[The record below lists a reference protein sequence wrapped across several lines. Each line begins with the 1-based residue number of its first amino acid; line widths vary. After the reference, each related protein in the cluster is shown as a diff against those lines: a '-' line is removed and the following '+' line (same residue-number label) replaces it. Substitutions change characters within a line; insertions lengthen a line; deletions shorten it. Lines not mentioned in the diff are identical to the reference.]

1 MADPSSYRPRPGE
14 IPDSPGVYRFRD
26 EHRRVIYVGKAKS
39 LRQRLANY
47 FQDLANLHPRTRTM
61 VTTAASVEWT
71 VVSTEVEALQLEYS
85 WIKEYDPRFNVK
97 YRDDKSYPYLAV
109 TMNEEFPRVQVMRGH
124 KKKGVRYFG
133 PYGHAWAIR
142 DTVDL
147 LLRVFPVRTCSAGV
161 FKNAART
168 GRPCLLGYIGKCS
181 APCVERI
188 SAEDHQELAEEFC
201 DFMAGRTGT
210 YLRRLERKM
219 GEAAEDMEY
228 ERAARLRDDI
238 GALRKAMEKS
248 AVVLADATDADL
260 IAVAE
265 DELEAAVQIFHVRGG
280 RVRGQRGW
288 VTDKVE
294 EITTGALVEHA
305 LQQLYGEETGDAVP
319 KEVLVPALPDPVEPV
334 QEWLADRRGSGVSLR
349 IPQRGDKK
357 ALMET
362 VQRNAQQALV
372 LHKTKRASD
381 LTTRSRALEEIA
393 DALDLDS
400 APLRIECYDISHLQ
414 GDDVVASMVVF
425 EDGLARK
432 SEYRRFQIKG
442 FRGQD
447 DVRSM
452 HEVITRRFRRYLAEK
467 ERTGEWADGEDPG
480 EGTPR
485 ADGRDRVLSATPG
498 SPAAPGGEADSSH
511 QSAPAHQPAPGH
523 AATSGQEAALGR
535 DAAPGQEAA
544 PSHEAAPGREAAP
557 GDEATPGQEAAPG
570 HHAAPGHQAAPSQ
583 EAAPDHQAAAP
594 GHGAADDLAL
604 ADGSGLK
611 DEDGRPK
618 RFAYPPQLVVV
629 DGGQPQVA
637 AAQRA
642 LDELG
647 IDDIAVCGLAKR
659 LEEVWLPGEDDPVV
673 LPRTSEGLYL
683 LQRVRDEA
691 HRFAIT
697 YQRTKRAKRFR
708 SSPLDD
714 VPGLGETRKQALI
727 KHFGSVKKLR
737 SATIDQICEV
747 PGIGRKTAETV
758 AVALARSAPATPAVN
773 TATGEIMDD
782 EDGAPETTADAP
794 GEPVSAG
801 TPDERRGQER

>member
-1 MADPSSYRPRPGE
+1 MADPSSYRPKPGQ

-47 FQDLANLHPRTRTM
+47 FQDLAGLHPRTRTM

-133 PYGHAWAIR
+133 PYAHAWAIR

-181 APCVERI
+181 APCVGRI
-188 SAEDHQELAEEFC
+188 SADDHWDLADEFC
-201 DFMAGRTGT
+201 DFMTGRTGT
-210 YLRRLERKM
+210 YLRRLEKQM
-219 GEAAEDMEY
+219 MEAAEEMEY

-238 GALRKAMEKS
+238 EALKKAMEKN

-294 EITTGALVEHA
+294 EVTTGALVEHA

-334 QEWLADRRGSGVSLR
+334 QEWLTGRRGSGVSLR
-349 IPQRGDKK
+349 VPQRGDKR

-362 VQRNAQQALV
+362 VERNAQQALV

-393 DALDLDS
+393 EALDLDS
-400 APLRIECYDISHLQ
+400 APLRIECYDVSHLQ

-442 FRGQD
+442 FEGQD

-467 ERTGEWADGEDPG
+467 ERTGEWTDGE
-480 EGTPR
+480 
-485 ADGRDRVLSATPG
+485 
-498 SPAAPGGEADSSH
+498 PAA
-511 QSAPAHQPAPGH
+511 
-523 AATSGQEAALGR
+523 
-535 DAAPGQEAA
+535 
-544 PSHEAAPGREAAP
+544 
-557 GDEATPGQEAAPG
+557 
-570 HHAAPGHQAAPSQ
+570 
-583 EAAPDHQAAAP
+583 
-594 GHGAADDLAL
+594 
-604 ADGSGLK
+604 ADGSLPEAPA
-611 DEDGRPK
+611 DTLTEDDGRPK

-637 AAQRA
+637 AAKRA

-659 LEEVWLPGEDDPVV
+659 LEEVWLPDDDDPVV

-708 SSPLDD
+708 AGPLDD
-714 VPGLGETRKQALI
+714 VPGLGDSRRQALI

-737 SATIDQICEV
+737 AATIDQICEV
-747 PGIGRKTAETV
+747 PGIGRKTAETI
-758 AVALARSAPATPAVN
+758 AAALAQAAPPAPAVN
-773 TATGEIMDD
+773 TATGEIMD
-782 EDGAPETTADAP
+782 EEEPETTAGSP
-794 GEPVSAG
+794 GEPVSTG
-801 TPDERRGQER
+801 SPRERRGQET

>member
-1 MADPSSYRPRPGE
+1 MADPSSYRPKPGQ
-14 IPDSPGVYRFRD
+14 IPDSPGVYKFRD

-47 FQDLANLHPRTRTM
+47 FQDLAGLHPRTRTM

-85 WIKEYDPRFNVK
+85 WIKEFDPRFNVK

-109 TMNEEFPRVQVMRGH
+109 TMNEEYPRVQVMRGH
-124 KKKGVRYFG
+124 KRKGVRYFG

-181 APCVERI
+181 APCVGRV
-188 SAEDHQELAEEFC
+188 SADEHRELAEEFS

-210 YLRRLERKM
+210 YLRRLEQRM
-219 GEAAEDMEY
+219 TEAAEEMEY

-238 GALRKAMEKS
+238 EALRKAMEKS

-294 EITTGALVEHA
+294 EVTTAALVEHA
-305 LQQLYGEETGDAVP
+305 LQQLYGEEKGDSVP
-319 KEVLVPALPDPVEPV
+319 KEVLVPALPDPLEPV
-334 QEWLADRRGSGVSLR
+334 QEWLAARRGSGVSLR

-362 VQRNAQQALV
+362 VQRNARHSLV

-393 DALDLDS
+393 EALDLDS

-425 EDGLARK
+425 EDGLQRK

-442 FRGQD
+442 FEGQD

-452 HEVITRRFRRYLAEK
+452 HEVIGRRFKRYIAEK
-467 ERTGEWADGEDPG
+467 EKTGEWADG
-480 EGTPR
+480 
-485 ADGRDRVLSATPG
+485 
-498 SPAAPGGEADSSH
+498 
-511 QSAPAHQPAPGH
+511 
-523 AATSGQEAALGR
+523 QE
-535 DAAPGQEAA
+535 PGQE
-544 PSHEAAPGREAAP
+544 PGVE
-557 GDEATPGQEAAPG
+557 
-570 HHAAPGHQAAPSQ
+570 
-583 EAAPDHQAAAP
+583 
-594 GHGAADDLAL
+594 
-604 ADGSGLK
+604 LK
-611 DEDGRPK
+611 DDDGRPK

-659 LEEVWLPGEDDPVV
+659 LEEVWVPGEDDPVI

-697 YQRTKRAKRFR
+697 YQRVKRAKRFR
-708 SSPLDD
+708 ASPLDD
-714 VPGLGETRKQALI
+714 VPGLGESRKQALI
-727 KHFGSVKKLR
+727 KYFGSVKKLR
-737 SATIDQICEV
+737 SATIDQIREV
-747 PGIGRKTAETV
+747 PGIGLKTAQTI
-758 AVALARSAPATPAVN
+758 AVALAQAAPAAPAVN
-773 TATGEIMDD
+773 TATGEIMDYTQEP
-782 EDGAPETTADAP
+782 EDTAVTQDGEPGTRAGSP
-794 GEPVSAG
+794 GEPVVAG
-801 TPDERRGQER
+801 APDERRGQEK

>member
-1 MADPSSYRPRPGE
+1 MADPSSYRPKPGQ
-14 IPDSPGVYRFRD
+14 IPDSPGVYKFRD

-39 LRQRLANY
+39 LRQRLASY
-47 FQDLANLHPRTRTM
+47 FQDLAGLHPRTRTM

-124 KKKGVRYFG
+124 KRKGVRYFG

-168 GRPCLLGYIGKCS
+168 DRPCLLGYIGKCS
-181 APCVERI
+181 APCVGRVSDEEHR
-188 SAEDHQELAEEFC
+188 ELAEEFC

-210 YLRRLERKM
+210 YIRRLEQQM
-219 GEAAEDMEY
+219 TDAAEEMEY

-238 GALRKAMEKS
+238 EALKKAMEKN

-260 IAVAE
+260 MAVAE

-294 EITTGALVEHA
+294 AVTTGDLVEHA
-305 LQQLYGEETGDAVP
+305 LQQLYGEETGDSVP

-334 QEWLADRRGSGVSLR
+334 QEWLTERRGSNVSLR

-362 VQRNAQQALV
+362 VQRNALQALG

-393 DALDLDS
+393 GALDLDS

-425 EDGLARK
+425 EDGLQRK

-442 FRGQD
+442 FEGQD

-467 ERTGEWADGEDPG
+467 ERTGEWTDGEN
-480 EGTPR
+480 
-485 ADGRDRVLSATPG
+485 ASSDGISRDGASVDETST
-498 SPAAPGGEADSSH
+498 E
-511 QSAPAHQPAPGH
+511 SAPLGNV
-523 AATSGQEAALGR
+523 AL
-535 DAAPGQEAA
+535 E
-544 PSHEAAPGREAAP
+544 
-557 GDEATPGQEAAPG
+557 GDTTGNAFAGNAFTE
-570 HHAAPGHQAAPSQ
+570 
-583 EAAPDHQAAAP
+583 
-594 GHGAADDLAL
+594 
-604 ADGSGLK
+604 
-611 DEDGRPK
+611 EDGRPK

-637 AAQRA
+637 AAKRA

-659 LEEVWLPGEDDPVV
+659 LEEVWLPHEDDPVV

-697 YQRTKRAKRFR
+697 YQRTKRAKRFKA
-708 SSPLDD
+708 SPLDE

-747 PGIGRKTAETV
+747 PGIGRKTAEAV
-758 AVALARSAPATPAVN
+758 AVALAQAAPAAPAVN
-773 TATGEIMDD
+773 TATGEIMED
-782 EDGAPETTADAP
+782 EEVGAPVDTGSPE
-794 GEPVSAG
+794 EPVSTGASH
-801 TPDERRGQER
+801 ERRGQET

>member
-1 MADPSSYRPRPGE
+1 MADPSSYRPSPGQ
-14 IPDSPGVYRFRD
+14 IPDSPGVYKFRD
-26 EHRRVIYVGKAKS
+26 EHRRVIYVGKAKN
-39 LRQRLANY
+39 LRQRVANY

-71 VVSTEVEALQLEYS
+71 VVSTEVEALQLEYT
-85 WIKEYDPRFNVK
+85 WIKEFDPRFNVK

-109 TMNEEFPRVQVMRGH
+109 TLNEEFPRVQVMRGA

-142 DTVDL
+142 ETVDL
-147 LLRVFPVRTCSAGV
+147 MLRVFPVRTCSAGV

-168 GRPCLLGYIGKCS
+168 GRPCLLGYIDKCS
-181 APCVERI
+181 APCVGRVTPEEHR
-188 SAEDHQELAEEFC
+188 ELAEDFC

-210 YLRRLERKM
+210 YIRRLEKDM
-219 GEAAEDMEY
+219 MQAAEEMEY
-228 ERAARLRDDI
+228 ERAARLRDDAE
-238 GALRKAMEKS
+238 ALKRAMEKS

-265 DELEAAVQIFHVRGG
+265 DELEAALQIFHVRGG

-294 EITTGALVEHA
+294 AVDTSGLVEHA
-305 LQQLYGEETGDAVP
+305 LQQLYGEERGDAVP
-319 KEVLVPALPDPVEPV
+319 KEVLVPALPEDTEAVS
-334 QEWLADRRGSGVSLR
+334 QWLAERRGSQVSLR

-357 ALMET
+357 DLMAT
-362 VQRNAQQALV
+362 VQRNAQQALG

-393 DALDLDS
+393 EALGLDT

-442 FRGQD
+442 FEGQD

-452 HEVITRRFRRYLAEK
+452 HEVIGRRFKRYLQEK
-467 ERTGEWADGEDPG
+467 ERTGEWEEPQEPAPG
-480 EGTPR
+480 
-485 ADGRDRVLSATPG
+485 ATGPG
-498 SPAAPGGEADSSH
+498 PAAPG
-511 QSAPAHQPAPGH
+511 APGPTPGVTGPVPAPVLT
-523 AATSGQEAALGR
+523 AASPADEIE
-535 DAAPGQEAA
+535 P
-544 PSHEAAPGREAAP
+544 RE
-557 GDEATPGQEAAPG
+557 D
-570 HHAAPGHQAAPSQ
+570 
-583 EAAPDHQAAAP
+583 
-594 GHGAADDLAL
+594 
-604 ADGSGLK
+604 
-611 DEDGRPK
+611 DGRPK

-637 AAQRA
+637 AAKRA

-659 LEEVWLPGEDDPVV
+659 LEEVWLPDDDDPVV
-673 LPRTSEGLYL
+673 LPRSSEGLYL

-697 YQRTKRAKRFR
+697 YQRAKRAKRIR

-714 VPGLGETRKQALI
+714 VAGLGETRKQALI

-737 SATIDQICEV
+737 QATIEEICEV
-747 PGIGRKTAETV
+747 PGIGRRTAESV
-758 AVALARSAPATPAVN
+758 AAALASTAPTAPAVN
-773 TATGEIMDD
+773 TATGEIMEEDD
-782 EDGAPETTADAP
+782 GGA
-794 GEPVSAG
+794 S
-801 TPDERRGQER
+801 

>member
-1 MADPSSYRPRPGE
+1 MADPSSYRPKPGQ

-47 FQDLANLHPRTRTM
+47 FQDLAGLHPRTRTM

-181 APCVERI
+181 APCVGRVQ
-188 SAEDHQELAEEFC
+188 AEEHRELAEDFC
-201 DFMAGRTGT
+201 DFMTGRTGT
-210 YLRRLERKM
+210 YLRRLESRM
-219 GEAAEDMEY
+219 MEAAEEMEY

-238 GALRKAMEKS
+238 EALKKAMEKN

-294 EITTGALVEHA
+294 DVTTGALVEHA

-319 KEVLVPALPDPVEPV
+319 KEVLVPALPEPVEPV
-334 QEWLADRRGSGVSLR
+334 QEWLTGRRGSYVSLR
-349 IPQRGDKK
+349 IPQRGDKR

-362 VQRNAQQALV
+362 VERNAQQALV
-372 LHKTKRASD
+372 LHKTRRASD

-393 DALDLDS
+393 DALELDS

-425 EDGLARK
+425 EDGLQRK

-442 FRGQD
+442 FEGQD

-467 ERTGEWADGEDPG
+467 ERTGEWTDGETGSGPDGDSLGRIVG
-480 EGTPR
+480 ETGTGTPEG
-485 ADGRDRVLSATPG
+485 AGGGTTGEVAAGTPEE
-498 SPAAPGGEADSSH
+498 AGGGTTGGVTGGTMGVNGFTE
-511 QSAPAHQPAPGH
+511 
-523 AATSGQEAALGR
+523 
-535 DAAPGQEAA
+535 
-544 PSHEAAPGREAAP
+544 
-557 GDEATPGQEAAPG
+557 
-570 HHAAPGHQAAPSQ
+570 
-583 EAAPDHQAAAP
+583 
-594 GHGAADDLAL
+594 
-604 ADGSGLK
+604 
-611 DEDGRPK
+611 EDGRPK

-637 AAQRA
+637 AAKRA

-659 LEEVWLPGEDDPVV
+659 LEEVWLPDQDDPVV

-708 SSPLDD
+708 AGPLDD

-747 PGIGRKTAETV
+747 PGIGRKTAETI
-758 AVALARSAPATPAVN
+758 AVTLAQAAPAAPAVN
-773 TATGEIMDD
+773 TATGEIMEDD
-782 EDGAPETTADAP
+782 EVGTPETTTGAP
-794 GEPVSAG
+794 GEPVTAG
-801 TPDERRGQER
+801 ASDERRGQEP

>member
-1 MADPSSYRPRPGE
+1 MADPSSYRPKPGQ
-14 IPDSPGVYRFRD
+14 IPDSPGVYKFRD

-39 LRQRLANY
+39 LRQRLASY
-47 FQDLANLHPRTRTM
+47 FQDLAGLHPRTRTM

-124 KKKGVRYFG
+124 KRKGVRYFG

-168 GRPCLLGYIGKCS
+168 DRPCLLGYIGKCS
-181 APCVERI
+181 APCVGRVSDEEHR
-188 SAEDHQELAEEFC
+188 ELAEEFC

-210 YLRRLERKM
+210 YIRRLEQQM
-219 GEAAEDMEY
+219 TDAAEEMEY

-238 GALRKAMEKS
+238 EALKKAMEKN

-260 IAVAE
+260 MAVAE

-294 EITTGALVEHA
+294 AVTTGDLVEHA
-305 LQQLYGEETGDAVP
+305 LQQLYGEETGDSVP

-334 QEWLADRRGSGVSLR
+334 QEWLTERRGSNVSLR

-362 VQRNAQQALV
+362 VQRNALQALG

-393 DALDLDS
+393 GALDLDS

-425 EDGLARK
+425 EDGLQRK

-442 FRGQD
+442 FEGQD

-467 ERTGEWADGEDPG
+467 ERTGEWTDGENASSDG
-480 EGTPR
+480 ISRDGASVDGT
-485 ADGRDRVLSATPG
+485 SA
-498 SPAAPGGEADSSH
+498 E
-511 QSAPAHQPAPGH
+511 SAPLGN
-523 AATSGQEAALGR
+523 AAVE
-535 DAAPGQEAA
+535 
-544 PSHEAAPGREAAP
+544 
-557 GDEATPGQEAAPG
+557 GDTTGNAFAGNAFTE
-570 HHAAPGHQAAPSQ
+570 
-583 EAAPDHQAAAP
+583 
-594 GHGAADDLAL
+594 
-604 ADGSGLK
+604 
-611 DEDGRPK
+611 EDGRPK

-637 AAQRA
+637 AAKRA

-659 LEEVWLPGEDDPVV
+659 LEEVWLPHEDDPVV

-697 YQRTKRAKRFR
+697 YQRTKRAKRFKA
-708 SSPLDD
+708 SPLDE

-747 PGIGRKTAETV
+747 PGIGRKTAEAV
-758 AVALARSAPATPAVN
+758 AVALAQAAPAAPAVN
-773 TATGEIMDD
+773 TATGEIMED
-782 EDGAPETTADAP
+782 EEVGAPVDTGSPE
-794 GEPVSAG
+794 EPVSTGASH
-801 TPDERRGQER
+801 ERRGQET

>member
-14 IPDSPGVYRFRD
+14 IPDTPGVYRFRD

-47 FQDLANLHPRTRTM
+47 FQDLAHLHPRTRTM

-181 APCVERI
+181 APCVGRI
-188 SAEDHQELAEEFC
+188 TPDDHWDLADEFC

-210 YLRRLERKM
+210 YLRRLEKQM
-219 GEAAEDMEY
+219 AEAAEDMEY

-238 GALRKAMEKS
+238 GALKKAMEKS

-294 EITTGALVEHA
+294 DITTGALVEHA
-305 LQQLYGEETGDAVP
+305 LQQLYGEERGDAVP
-319 KEVLVPALPDPVEPV
+319 KEVLVPALPDLVEPV
-334 QEWLADRRGSGVSLR
+334 QQWLTDRRGSGVSLR

-393 DALDLDS
+393 EALGLDS
-400 APLRIECYDISHLQ
+400 APLRVECYDISHLQ

-442 FRGQD
+442 FEGQD

-467 ERTGEWADGEDPG
+467 ERTGEWTD
-480 EGTPR
+480 
-485 ADGRDRVLSATPG
+485 
-498 SPAAPGGEADSSH
+498 
-511 QSAPAHQPAPGH
+511 
-523 AATSGQEAALGR
+523 
-535 DAAPGQEAA
+535 
-544 PSHEAAPGREAAP
+544 
-557 GDEATPGQEAAPG
+557 GDETLEGEP
-570 HHAAPGHQAAPSQ
+570 
-583 EAAPDHQAAAP
+583 
-594 GHGAADDLAL
+594 
-604 ADGSGLK
+604 LK

-659 LEEVWLPGEDDPVV
+659 LEEVWLPREDDPVV

-697 YQRTKRAKRFR
+697 YQRSKRAKRFR

-758 AVALARSAPATPAVN
+758 AVALARATPAAPAVN
-773 TATGEIMDD
+773 TATGEIMEED
-782 EDGAPETTADAP
+782 DGAPGTTEDAP
-794 GEPVSAG
+794 GEPVPAG

>member
-1 MADPSSYRPRPGE
+1 MADPSSYRPKPGQ

-47 FQDLANLHPRTRTM
+47 FQDLAGLHPRTRTM

-133 PYGHAWAIR
+133 PYVHAWAIR

-161 FKNAART
+161 FKNASRT

-181 APCVERI
+181 APCVGRV
-188 SAEDHQELAEEFC
+188 SAEEHRELADGFC
-201 DFMAGRTGT
+201 DFMTGRTGT
-210 YLRRLERKM
+210 YLRRLERQM
-219 GEAAEDMEY
+219 AEAAEEMEY

-238 GALRKAMEKS
+238 EALRKAMEKN

-260 IAVAE
+260 VAVAE

-305 LQQLYGEETGDAVP
+305 LQQLYGEERGDAVP
-319 KEVLVPALPDPVEPV
+319 KEVLVPALPEPVEPV
-334 QEWLADRRGSGVSLR
+334 QEWLTGRRGSQVSLR
-349 IPQRGDKK
+349 IPQRGDKR

-362 VQRNAQQALV
+362 VERNAQQALV
-372 LHKTKRASD
+372 LHKTRRASD

-393 DALDLDS
+393 DALELDS

-425 EDGLARK
+425 EDGLQRK
-432 SEYRRFQIKG
+432 GEYRRFQIKG
-442 FRGQD
+442 FEGQD

-452 HEVITRRFRRYLAEK
+452 HEVITRRFRRYLVEK
-467 ERTGEWADGEDPG
+467 ERTGEWTDGTADEQAGGSDG
-480 EGTPR
+480 GAVDGDVGGGTNGTHP
-485 ADGRDRVLSATPG
+485 LT
-498 SPAAPGGEADSSH
+498 E
-511 QSAPAHQPAPGH
+511 
-523 AATSGQEAALGR
+523 
-535 DAAPGQEAA
+535 
-544 PSHEAAPGREAAP
+544 
-557 GDEATPGQEAAPG
+557 
-570 HHAAPGHQAAPSQ
+570 
-583 EAAPDHQAAAP
+583 
-594 GHGAADDLAL
+594 
-604 ADGSGLK
+604 
-611 DEDGRPK
+611 EDGRPK

-637 AAQRA
+637 AAKRA

-659 LEEVWLPGEDDPVV
+659 LEEVWLPDQDDPVV

-708 SSPLDD
+708 SGPLDD

-737 SATIDQICEV
+737 SATIDEICEV

-758 AVALARSAPATPAVN
+758 AVTLAQAAPAAPAVN
-773 TATGEIMDD
+773 TATGEIME
-782 EDGAPETTADAP
+782 EDHEAGAPETTADAP
-794 GEPVSAG
+794 GDPVTAG
-801 TPDERRGQER
+801 VPDERRGQEP

>member
-1 MADPSSYRPRPGE
+1 MADPSSYRPKPGQ

-47 FQDLANLHPRTRTM
+47 FQDLAGLHPRTRTM

-181 APCVERI
+181 APCVDRV
-188 SAEDHQELAEEFC
+188 SAEEHRELADEFC

-210 YLRRLERKM
+210 YLRRLERQM
-219 GEAAEDMEY
+219 TAAAEEMEY

-238 GALRKAMEKS
+238 GALKKAMEKS

-305 LQQLYGEETGDAVP
+305 LQQLYGEETGDSVP

-334 QEWLADRRGSGVSLR
+334 QEWLTGRRGSNMSLR

-362 VQRNAQQALV
+362 VQRNALQTLA

-393 DALDLDS
+393 DALGLDS

-425 EDGLARK
+425 EDGLQRK

-442 FRGQD
+442 FEGQD

-452 HEVITRRFRRYLAEK
+452 HEVLTRRFRRYLAEK
-467 ERTGEWADGEDPG
+467 ERTGEWTDGEDG
-480 EGTPR
+480 LDDGLDGTVLQ
-485 ADGRDRVLSATPG
+485 DGN
-498 SPAAPGGEADSSH
+498 
-511 QSAPAHQPAPGH
+511 
-523 AATSGQEAALGR
+523 
-535 DAAPGQEAA
+535 
-544 PSHEAAPGREAAP
+544 
-557 GDEATPGQEAAPG
+557 
-570 HHAAPGHQAAPSQ
+570 
-583 EAAPDHQAAAP
+583 
-594 GHGAADDLAL
+594 
-604 ADGSGLK
+604 GLK
-611 DEDGRPK
+611 DDDGRPK

-637 AAQRA
+637 AAKKA

-659 LEEVWLPGEDDPVV
+659 LEEVWLPDDDDPVV
-673 LPRTSEGLYL
+673 LPRSSEGLYL

-697 YQRTKRAKRFR
+697 YQRAKRAKRFR
-708 SSPLDD
+708 ASPLDE
-714 VPGLGETRKQALI
+714 VPGLGDARKQAVL
-727 KHFGSVKKLR
+727 KHFGSLKKLR

-747 PGIGRKTAETV
+747 PGIGRKTAETI
-758 AVALARSAPATPAVN
+758 AVALARTAPATPAVN
-773 TATGEIMDD
+773 TATGEIMEEEPD
-782 EDGAPETTADAP
+782 TTGSG
-794 GEPVSAG
+794 GEPVATG
-801 TPDERRGQER
+801 APDERRGQET